1 MIIKPRLISA
11 IQREFPPGAS
21 LLHAGCGSGQVDT
34 DLHEH
39 ARITAIDIS
48 TSALEM
54 YRRHNPQAEVRHAS
68 IFDLPFPDGNFDG
81 AYNLGVVEHFERN
94 ELKRAFQEL
103 HRVVKPGG
111 KLVVFWP
118 HAHATS
124 VFILNS
130 ARWVLNDL
138 LQKDVQ
144 LYPPEVSL
152 VHSRSEAAELLSSGG
167 FELSSYEFG
176 PRDMFVQ
183 AMVVATRR

>member
-1 MIIKPRLISA
+1 M
-11 IQREFPPGAS
+11 
-21 LLHAGCGSGQVDT
+21 LHAGCGSGQVDT

-48 TSALEM
+48 TSALDM

-68 IFDLPFPDGNFDG
+68 IFDLPFPDGKFDG
-81 AYNLGVVEHFERN
+81 AYNLGVVEHFERD